1 MIVLTRAIM
10 LGLIVFYAISTIPK
24 SAIDLK
30 NKIIISVIVVILY
43 ALIDYFAGFFTG
55 LRNAMCTLMCGCVP
69 PNGENKVDL
78 NELSKKLDL
87 DLPDLSDSSS
97 SNDGFDDI
105 DFGTASAVTT
115 PLDIETISTDIGNV
129 VKAIEY
135 NNKQPEE
142 ELEEELLSD
151 EKAADKATG
160 AVAASDNESD
170 APVPADTEPFSNYA
184 SVW

>member
-87 DLPDLSDSSS
+87 DLPDLPDSPTL
-97 SNDGFDDI
+97 SNDSFDLDV
-105 DFGTASAVTT
+105 GTASAVTT
-115 PLDIETISTDIGNV
+115 NLDIDNISTELENT
-129 VKAIEY
+129 VKAINDE
-135 NNKQPEE
+135 NKQPEE
-142 ELEEELLSD
+142 ILQEED

-160 AVAASDNESD
+160 AVADSDNESD
-170 APVPADTEPFSNYA
+170 APVPADTEPFANYA